1 MEFLDLG
8 YADER
13 FKEVVNEDLHCPIC
27 TNVLKQPV
35 HCVSNEHY
43 FCKACITRHLE
54 NDEKC
59 PCCMERLS
67 FEDLKPPS
75 RFVTNRLSQLT
86 IHCDN
91 SDRGCQELVGL
102 GDLSSHVKSCGF
114 SSVVCS
120 NEGCALTMN
129 KKEQHHH
136 ETATCH
142 FLKIKCAE
150 CGELKKEV
158 EEMKKSLKEVKAQL
172 SDMESVKEFFCP
184 MTIELM
190 DKMKNVEE
198 AFGRLK
204 QESNVREDIII
215 LGGTSGESKSLLNSV
230 EKFSWSTMSWEE
242 LKPMERSLGKS
253 SVVVYND
260 QVIASGGLTS
270 ADSRGLVPFVT
281 NNIEIISLS
290 SLTKAS
296 GKWSKFPATMPV
308 KRSAHKCVI
317 YQDRLVVIGGFDN
330 KKGKSSDGID
340 EVLLTPPHSS
350 KSLVF
355 RMPCPRQYHGAEIFG
370 DKIVIVGG
378 TSSGNMSAI
387 LHSVLEYD
395 VNTKKHRILP
405 PLPFPVTGMAT
416 VAWRGKVV
424 VIGGVETKSNWPDT
438 VDKVVM
444 YDPKTGKSTMLPS
457 MKHKREGCSAI
468 VTGNVI
474 VVMGGHNATEKCLN
488 AVEYFSFDSFSWQ
501 ELPAMNKR
509 RSYAST
515 IRSIS

>member
-13 FKEVVNEDLHCPIC
+13 FKEFVNEDLHCPIC

-43 FCKACITRHLE
+43 FCKACITKHLE
-54 NDEKC
+54 NNKKC
-59 PCCMERLS
+59 PCCMEGLS
-67 FEDLKPPS
+67 LEDLKPPS

-91 SDRGCQELVGL
+91 SDRGCEELVKL

-114 SSVVCS
+114 SPVVCS
-120 NEGCALTMN
+120 NEGCSLTMS
-129 KKEQHHH
+129 KKDQHSH
-136 ETATCH
+136 ETATCQ
-142 FLKIKCAE
+142 FLKIKCSE
-150 CGELKKEV
+150 CGELKKEL
-158 EEMKKSLKEVKAQL
+158 EEMKTSLKKVKAQL

-198 AFGRLK
+198 AFGRQFK

-215 LGGTSGESKSLLNSV
+215 LGGCGGSSSPLNSV

-242 LKPMERSLGKS
+242 LKPMFRTLWKS

-270 ADSRGLVPFVT
+270 TAADSHGLPPFAAV
-281 NNIEIISLS
+281 NNMEIISLG

-296 GKWSKFPATMPV
+296 GKWSKFPATMPQ
-308 KRSAHKCVI
+308 KRSAHKCVVH
-317 YQDRLVVIGGFDN
+317 QDRLVVIGGFDN

-350 KSLVF
+350 RSLVS
-355 RMPCPRQYHGAEIFG
+355 RMPYPRQYHGVEIFG

-378 TSSGNMSAI
+378 TSSGNMNEC

-395 VNTKKHRILP
+395 VNTKKHRNLP

-424 VIGGVETKSNWPDT
+424 LIGGVETKSNRSDT
-438 VDKVVM
+438 VDKVIM

-468 VTGNVI
+468 ATGNVI
-474 VVMGGHNATEKCLN
+474 VVMGGHNANRKM
-488 AVEYFSFDSFSWQ
+488 S
-501 ELPAMNKR
+501 
-509 RSYAST
+509 
-515 IRSIS
+515 

>member
-59 PCCMERLS
+59 PCCMEILS

-102 GDLSSHVKSCGF
+102 GDLSSHIKSCGF

-120 NEGCALTMN
+120 NEGCSLIMN

-142 FLKIKCAE
+142 FLKIKCSE

-190 DKMKNVEE
+190 DKMKDVEE

-215 LGGTSGESKSLLNSV
+215 LGGSGESKSLLNSV

-253 SVVVYND
+253 SVVVYKD
-260 QVIASGGLTS
+260 QVIASGGLIPTS
-270 ADSRGLVPFVT
+270 THSHPIDQMTDSMET
-281 NNIEIISLS
+281 ISHG

-330 KKGKSSDGID
+330 KKGKLSDGID

-350 KSLVF
+350 KSLVS
-355 RMPCPRQYHGAEIFG
+355 RMPSRRRYHGAEIFG
-370 DKIVIVGG
+370 DKVVIVGG
-378 TSSGNMSAI
+378 ISSGSMMEC
-387 LHSVLEYD
+387 LDSVLEYD
-395 VNTKKHRILP
+395 VNTKKHRNLP
-405 PLPFPVTGMAT
+405 PLPFAVTGMAT

-424 VIGGVETKSNWPDT
+424 LIGGVDRKSLRLDT
-438 VDKVVM
+438 IVM
-444 YDPKTGKSTMLPS
+444 YDPKTGKSRMLPS